1 MPYTSSLSTSFGSP
15 PLADLRPCKEPSTS
29 FSSLRNLSGILPDS
43 RDDGSTS
50 AIAVKAF
57 VSPRGQYY
65 VVTELSGVR
74 IDCHNAATARYYV
87 KNGVSAALRLSCS
100 D

>member
-1 MPYTSSLSTSFGSP
+1 MPYTTSLSTSFGSP
-15 PLADLRPCKEPSTS
+15 RLTDLRPFKEPST
-29 FSSLRNLSGILPDS
+29 
-43 RDDGSTS
+43 
-50 AIAVKAF
+50 IAVKAF
-57 VSPRGQYY
+57 VSPTGQYY

>member
-1 MPYTSSLSTSFGSP
+1 MPYTTSPST
-15 PLADLRPCKEPSTS
+15 STS

-43 RDDGSTS
+43 PSRPHR
-50 AIAVKAF
+50 IAVKAF
-57 VSPRGQYY
+57 VSPTGQYY

-87 KNGVSAALRLSCS
+87 KNGVSASLRFSCS

>member
-1 MPYTSSLSTSFGSP
+1 MLYTTSSTSP
-15 PLADLRPCKEPSTS
+15 S

-43 RDDGSTS
+43 VLQPPPSFCDLRPFKEPSS
-50 AIAVKAF
+50 IAVKAF

-87 KNGVSAALRLSCS
+87 KNGVSASLRMSCA

>member
-1 MPYTSSLSTSFGSP
+1 MPYTTSL
-15 PLADLRPCKEPSTS
+15 STS

-43 RDDGSTS
+43 RDDGSTPTFPS
-50 AIAVKAF
+50 SIAVKAF

-87 KNGVSAALRLSCS
+87 KNGVSASLRMSCA